1 MTSGLSD
8 ELVEAAMAGDKIAVN
23 KIVSI
28 YEPYINTLAA
38 HKIYDR
44 NGNEYIGVD
53 VDLQGGLQQK
63 LIEATM
69 KFAIM

>member
-1 MTSGLSD
+1 MTKGLNY
-8 ELVEAAMAGDKIAVN
+8 ELIEAAVLGNERALN
-23 KIVSI
+23 RIVSI
-28 YEPYINTLAA
+28 YSPYINTLSA
-38 HKIYDR
+38 HKICDR
-44 NGNEYIGVD
+44 SGNEYIGVD